1 MTNDV
6 KKVPELRFP
15 EFNEDW
21 NERTLSD
28 SIKIL
33 KSGLSRELSTT
44 DIGLPVIRA
53 NNLQNYNLV
62 LDDIK
67 YWFKEDPKG
76 AKTENYYLEKNDIL
90 VNFINSEAKMGT
102 SCIIKSDFKRY
113 TIYTTNIL
121 RYVTKEAYDSYFHYI
136 YTQTYNYKK
145 WIKIITKP
153 AVNQASFTTVDFKK
167 IPYYIPEFKE
177 QQKIGEFFSK
187 LDRQIEL
194 EEQKLAKLEE
204 QKKGYMQKIFSQQLG
219 IKDENGNEYPTW
231 QSYKLG
237 NLYKKGKAGGT
248 PKSTE
253 SKYYNGEVPFL
264 SISDITEQGKFI
276 MNTEK
281 SITQEGVD
289 NSTAWLVPVN
299 SINYAMYASV
309 GYLSI
314 NKIEVATSQAIFNMV
329 FEDNNLVEYIYYY
342 LNHIR
347 DKGILEKLVGTGTQS
362 NLSASIMKRMYIK
375 LPDYEEMVKITDF
388 LSKVDKLI
396 EKQNQKIDGLKE
408 RKKGFLQ
415 KMFV

>member
-1 MTNDV
+1 MTNET
-6 KKVPELRFP
+6 KNVPELRFP
-15 EFNEDW
+15 EFEREWEERKIGNYIVEIKKYDTQQHSSYSVATSSRRGLFKQAEYFDGNRVFSDKEVLYSVVPPNTITYRHMSDDNIFKFNINSFNESV
-21 NERTLSD
+21 LV
-28 SIKIL
+28 
-33 KSGLSRELSTT
+33 SREY
-44 DIGLPVIRA
+44 PVFDVNDYA
-53 NNLQNYNLV
+53 DKNFVFYELNNSSNFLKFCIKQKKGGTRTRLYFKV
-62 LDDIK
+62 L
-67 YWFKEDPKG
+67 
-76 AKTENYYLEKNDIL
+76 ENYETFYPEK
-90 VNFINSEAKMGT
+90 T
-102 SCIIKSDFKRY
+102 
-113 TIYTTNIL
+113 
-121 RYVTKEAYDSYFHYI
+121 
-136 YTQTYNYKK
+136 
-145 WIKIITKP
+145 
-153 AVNQASFTTVDFKK
+153 
-167 IPYYIPEFKE
+167 E

-219 IKDENGNEYPTW
+219 FKDENGNEYPTW

-362 NLSASIMKRMYIK
+362 NLSASIMKSMYIK